1 MMALVESASYSR
13 SNSISNHQ
21 QASWLTSNVPE
32 AALESRDSDHRP
44 RRLADVN
51 LASGFDEFQ
60 AESLEALESF
70 SNFDTLS
77 LTLSANITN
86 NNNSCPYAQLP
97 FDIPDAANPIS
108 PPPEPPKAR
117 KSTSIGPFQRWMKSL
132 HRRAAQRPSLLSNN
146 GGFPTNLLQSEDIDR
161 VSSSRKLGHRLSS
174 SSGSSFGFITAVRSA
189 SASLA
194 SVSAVAQSKRKTR
207 SRISRTD
214 RSSRASLTLPR
225 MSEDSCRLDRS
236 PSIDVAAVSRALQRR
251 RVLEEIINTEEG
263 YIGDIRFLLNVS
275 WPSVPLSLCRLMT
288 FKVYIT
294 ILASLPTLPKSLRS
308 SINRNLNDIVE
319 LHDEILGELHRAIP
333 FSEYNQVDLPTPIA
347 TTISQSH
354 TQSHAQAVGHRR
366 WRSLDAVPEHSDDI
380 CWLQATPGMLA
391 DAQVGAEVAKIFG
404 KRVSQ
409 PVSALD
415 SQF

>member
-1 MMALVESASYSR
+1 MMALIESASYSR

-32 AALESRDSDHRP
+32 AALESRDNDHRP
-44 RRLADVN
+44 RRLTDVS

-60 AESLEALESF
+60 VESLEALESF

-86 NNNSCPYAQLP
+86 NKNSCPYAQLP
-97 FDIPDAANPIS
+97 FDIPDTANPSS
-108 PPPEPPKAR
+108 PSPEPPKAR

-146 GGFPTNLLQSEDIDR
+146 GGFPANLLQSEDINR
-161 VSSSRKLGHRLSS
+161 ISSSRKFGHRSSS

-225 MSEDSCRLDRS
+225 MSEDSCRLDHS

-275 WPSVPLSLCRLMT
+275 WPSVPLSLC
-288 FKVYIT
+288 
-294 ILASLPTLPKSLRS
+294 
-308 SINRNLNDIVE
+308 
-319 LHDEILGELHRAIP
+319 
-333 FSEYNQVDLPTPIA
+333 
-347 TTISQSH
+347 
-354 TQSHAQAVGHRR
+354 
-366 WRSLDAVPEHSDDI
+366 
-380 CWLQATPGMLA
+380 
-391 DAQVGAEVAKIFG
+391 
-404 KRVSQ
+404 
-409 PVSALD
+409 
-415 SQF
+415 